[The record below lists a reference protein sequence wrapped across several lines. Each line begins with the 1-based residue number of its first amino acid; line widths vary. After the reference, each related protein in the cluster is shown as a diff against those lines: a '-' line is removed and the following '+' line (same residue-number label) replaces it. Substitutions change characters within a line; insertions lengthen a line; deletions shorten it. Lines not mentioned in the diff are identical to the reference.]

1 MRITEK
7 EKGGII
13 FSKTE
18 ANHWGHTTAMVK
30 THLPIS
36 HNSFPNS

>member
-1 MRITEK
+1 MRITQK

-18 ANHWGHTTAMVK
+18 ANHWGHTKAMVK
-30 THLPIS
+30 NTFANFSQSLP
-36 HNSFPNS
+36 